1 MNKNKKEVNLIDPLQ
16 GFMKTLTEKGINDF
30 SYRKVGKID
39 LLKINLSKVEDC
51 VARLMVSC
59 GRNHKI
65 KTVLPG
71 EKYKVASSNGG
82 SFLLN
87 IKKSFDKKFLF
98 IGVTKDITARV
109 A

>member
-1 MNKNKKEVNLIDPLQ
+1 MNKKKEVNLIDPLQ

-39 LLKINLSKVEDC
+39 LLKINVSRLEDC

-65 KTVLPG
+65 KTLLPG
-71 EKYKVASSNGG
+71 EKYKVLSPNGE

-87 IKKSFDKKFLF
+87 VKKSFDKKYLF
-98 IGVTKDITARV
+98 IGVRRY
-109 A
+109 